1 MGRIKSHSVSVPGW
15 EDGLCFCKSP
25 EGTQRKQNESVLGLY
40 KCSLC
45 TCTTSLPSPIR
56 TKPQRHSMSDIEV
69 GKQQRT
75 EDNGN
80 LTFQTILLLLL
91 GEFRIE
97 KSPQHGLP

>member
-1 MGRIKSHSVSVPGW
+1 MGRIKGHSARVPGW

-45 TCTTSLPSPIR
+45 TVLRVFPHLSAQTP
-56 TKPQRHSMSDIEV
+56 KAFHEV

-80 LTFQTILLLLL
+80 LTFETILLLLL
-91 GEFRIE
+91 GEFRGE
-97 KSPQHGLP
+97 RSPQHGLP